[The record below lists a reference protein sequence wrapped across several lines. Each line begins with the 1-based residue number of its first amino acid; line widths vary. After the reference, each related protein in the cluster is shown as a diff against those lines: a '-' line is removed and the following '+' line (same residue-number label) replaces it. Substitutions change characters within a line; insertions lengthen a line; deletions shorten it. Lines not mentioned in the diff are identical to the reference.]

1 MTSYLAFLYLGRN
14 SRPESTLQT
23 YAMVAIL
30 FYVLGYPVSENS
42 LTYYYYYHHHCSFYS
57 PSLLF
62 RIFTITVELLC
73 YKVMKGTEYFV
84 SLQMSVVLIEE

>member
-1 MTSYLAFLYLGRN
+1 MTSCLAFLYLGRN

-30 FYVLGYPVSENS
+30 FYILGYPVSENS
-42 LTYYYYYHHHCSFYS
+42 LTYYYYYHYHYYCSCYS
-57 PSLLF
+57 PSLLLG
-62 RIFTITVELLC
+62 IFTITVELLC

-84 SLQMSVVLIEE
+84 SLQMSVF